1 MGDLRVPWWIIAVQ
15 VVACAVVLLISL
27 PAAAIDWSK
36 LPSQKGRP
44 ADAPPGWSHWWGAT
58 EYMKENNCD
67 GALSESQY
75 LINHPEFSSP
85 KYSRKALAL
94 QGQCYELQ
102 KEPAKAMAAY
112 ITALKQY
119 GRDEQLLYLLADLYL
134 REGNPVQAA
143 KLFRAALVLNAKN
156 PDATRGLAASYLAL
170 GKREKAMEVTD
181 RAERLGADVTALR
194 RGLRKAEEGKTAAVE
209 P

>member
-1 MGDLRVPWWIIAVQ
+1 MTDHRVHWRIAAVW
-15 VVACAVVLLISL
+15 VVACAVILLISL

-36 LPSQKGRP
+36 LPSKSGRP
-44 ADAPPGWSHWWGAT
+44 ADAPRGWSHWWAAT

-75 LINHPEFSSP
+75 LTNHPEFSSP
-85 KYSRKALAL
+85 KYSRKALVL

-102 KEPAKAMAAY
+102 KKPAKAMAAY

-119 GRDEQLLYLLADLYL
+119 GRHERVFYLLADLYL
-134 REGNPVQAA
+134 REGNPAQAA
-143 KLFRAALVLNAKN
+143 KLFRATLAMNGKN
-156 PDATRGLAASYLAL
+156 SDAARGLAASYLAL
-170 GKREKAMEVTD
+170 GERERALEATD
-181 RAERLGADVTALR
+181 RAEELGADVAALR
-194 RGLRKAEEGKTAAVE
+194 RGLAKAEEGKTAAAE